1 MLTGSAIISLTIFY
15 WKWLALNFQ
24 LQFTV
29 HTCILNWGSL
39 ECKVK
44 WSPSPKTSSLL
55 PYKDRKP
62 GNLWQT
68 VPRLCVLSLW
78 KVLLSL
84 PEFRQLFTLTQP
96 WQNPLWAP
104 LCITIPFSLPNTCDR
119 NLAKA
124 RRKSAAWKRPRMC
137 PWVTARE
144 RLWEHERQTKNSF
157 QENNVTETEVT
168 LNSWHHKYYNKR
180 ELERMKWDEIGSKKL
195 RE

>member
-1 MLTGSAIISLTIFY
+1 MCMYTSCIIIFRLLYNLSNYFKWPCNVMLTGSAIISLTIFY

-84 PEFRQLFTLTQP
+84 PEFRQLFTLDTALTKPSVSSSVHHHSLLPSQY
-96 WQNPLWAP
+96 LW
-104 LCITIPFSLPNTCDR
+104 
-119 NLAKA
+119 
-124 RRKSAAWKRPRMC
+124 
-137 PWVTARE
+137 
-144 RLWEHERQTKNSF
+144 
-157 QENNVTETEVT
+157 
-168 LNSWHHKYYNKR
+168 
-180 ELERMKWDEIGSKKL
+180 
-195 RE
+195 